1 MTDCFKERKGV
12 SAAGLARFFVKD
24 ERGVIS
30 VMAAFSLV
38 VVIAIAAVVID
49 TGALMLT
56 RRGLQNAT
64 DAAALSAAQHL
75 PNGATAAVVE
85 ALRENGYSEDDID
98 LVETGIYTADEATP
112 ASGRFA
118 VASDPS
124 DPLINA
130 VRVTTKKQ
138 AATYFARALGLSSFN
153 TVHTKATAATI
164 ATASFSAGTRVAQLD
179 NGIAN
184 KLLGGLLG
192 GNLSLSLIDYQ
203 ALADTRITA
212 LSFLD
217 ALATRANVNAGTY
230 ADLLNT
236 QVTVGQILNAGTD
249 VLQNSSSGATGSIS
263 GAISALNTLFAQLPS
278 GTTLKLGDML
288 SVPSIATRTIGSIG
302 KGGDGSQF
310 ELYTLIAAA
319 ARTAGAGRQI
329 DINTGLTLPIT
340 NTALQASVVVG
351 APMAQ
356 VMNGPVGASIH
367 TAQVRIALTV
377 QLLNLNILGILG
389 TSISAPIYVEM
400 AQGTATINAIPCKSN
415 QMVTL
420 GAQTGAVTAR
430 YGSATSGFASF
441 PGAPTVSNVPLVNIS
456 VAGLTLPVT
465 ASGTS
470 SVASG
475 SGTADFSQ
483 TDIDEG
489 NHRSVSSTNPDML
502 FPNLAGALKLT
513 IGGSI
518 PALLASVVNPV
529 VNLVLSTLTGLLT
542 AAVSTLSTPISNLLT
557 TLGLQLGVMD
567 MGVSGAKCGV
577 PVLVG

>member
-1 MTDCFKERKGV
+1 MTDCFKERKGA

-24 ERGVIS
+24 ESGVIS

-340 NTALQASVVVG
+340 NTALRASVVVG

-356 VMNGPVGASIH
+356 VVNGPVGASIH

-377 QLLNLNILGILG
+377 QVANLNLLGIPLA
-389 TSISAPIYVEM
+389 TVKLPIYIEA
-400 AQGTATINAIPCKSN
+400 AQGTAIIDAIPCTDDKK
-415 QMVTL
+415 VAL
-420 GAQTGAVTAR
+420 RADTGAVTAR
-430 YGSATSGFASF
+430 YGDASTGLANFA
-441 PGAPTVSNVPLVNIS
+441 
-456 VAGLTLPVT
+456 
-465 ASGTS
+465 ASP
-470 SVASG
+470 VASNTSIVQILG
-475 SGTADFSQ
+475 IDVYANGVETVAAGNGTQDFSQ
-483 TDIDEG
+483 TDIDNG
-489 NHRSVSSTNPDML
+489 VYKSVSASDAGTL
-502 FPNLAGALKLT
+502 FSNLSNALTL
-513 IGGSI
+513 SI
-518 PALLASVVNPV
+518 SGVPALIKATVNSVLALLKPILSGVVSI
-529 VNLVLSTLTGLLT
+529 L
-542 AAVSTLSTPISNLLT
+542 ATPISNLLT